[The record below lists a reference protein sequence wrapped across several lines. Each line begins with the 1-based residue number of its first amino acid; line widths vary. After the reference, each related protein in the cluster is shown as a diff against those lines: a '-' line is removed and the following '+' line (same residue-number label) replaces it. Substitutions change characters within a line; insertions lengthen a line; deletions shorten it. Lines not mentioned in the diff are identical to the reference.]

1 MSGHRVAICDQGLLQ
16 FIVDRCHKICEIT
29 EKLFLDFDTCNI
41 TVGEFHIAYLF
52 LAGNACL

>member
-1 MSGHRVAICDQGLLQ
+1 MTKGLLQ

-29 EKLFLDFDTCNI
+29 EKLFLDFDTYNI